1 MSKNRSLNTDLN
13 EIVTPNR
20 LLLGR
25 NNQRSPTFV
34 AEFETGLQQYDER
47 LLRNSTINHTWYELL
62 LKMVPDLVFRP
73 KWFDNTIHKPKYFSG
88 ITKAPW
94 DQNTMCGESGW
105 LSESKSLSA
114 LPPRSTVS
122 PTNVPFVGT
131 IWTLRTGL
139 SRGMRPIEVVEN
151 WFCS

>member
-1 MSKNRSLNTDLN
+1 MARLSKNRSLNTDLN

-73 KWFDNTIHKPKYFSG
+73 KWFDNTIHKPQVGDYVFFRHNES
-88 ITKAPW
+88 
-94 DQNTMCGESGW
+94 TMGPEHHVWRIGLVIRIKKSECSTT
-105 LSESKSLSA
+105 SESQ
-114 LPPRSTVS
+114 
-122 PTNVPFVGT
+122 N
-131 IWTLRTGL
+131 
-139 SRGMRPIEVVEN
+139 PIK
-151 WFCS
+151 

>member
-1 MSKNRSLNTDLN
+1 MARLSKNHSLNTDLN

-73 KWFDNTIHKPKYFSG
+73 KWFDNTIHKPQVGDYVFFRHKES
-88 ITKAPW
+88 
-94 DQNTMCGESGW
+94 TMGPEHHVWRIG
-105 LSESKSLSA
+105 
-114 LPPRSTVS
+114 VS
-122 PTNVPFVGT
+122 PNNVPFIGK